1 MKNNVPAEP
10 SASTTETGE
19 GAAPLPPE
27 EDPNNV
33 HKQCEQ
39 AAIEA
44 RKRAM
49 KLLYKMNMIP
59 ADMIEQPEEE
69 KPAPEE
75 EKPAQEEPAP
85 PPVNPLLPKIITP
98 NAEGGGSGPLSWY
111 KPTSTSTNAL
121 KSILEKK

>member
-1 MKNNVPAEP
+1 
-10 SASTTETGE
+10 
-19 GAAPLPPE
+19 
-27 EDPNNV
+27 
-33 HKQCEQ
+33 
-39 AAIEA
+39 
-44 RKRAM
+44 M

-85 PPVNPLLPKIITP
+85 PPVNPLLPKSITP

-111 KPTSTSTNAL
+111 KP
-121 KSILEKK
+121 